1 MPNANDGRRL
11 EVVVDGL
18 PLFGGRQLAFAGAL
32 HADGTARVGAPNRDG
47 GAIVAARRREEAT
60 YPKLVGP
67 RWSCW
72 EVKWEAG
79 RLVKH
84 EVS

>member
-1 MPNANDGRRL
+1 MTVCLYLEDANWPLL
-11 EVVVDGL
+11 EPSV
-18 PLFGGRQLAFAGAL
+18 P
-32 HADGTARVGAPNRDG
+32 DGTARVGGPNRDG
-47 GAIVAARRREEAT
+47 VAIVAARRRKEAT